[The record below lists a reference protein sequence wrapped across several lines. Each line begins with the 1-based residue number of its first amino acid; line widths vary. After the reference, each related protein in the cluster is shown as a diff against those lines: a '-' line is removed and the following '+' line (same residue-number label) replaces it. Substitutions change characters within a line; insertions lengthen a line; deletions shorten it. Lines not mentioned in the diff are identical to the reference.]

1 MQEIDA
7 DAHSGAMER
16 LVAVVATIA
25 VGAVIAFQPP
35 VNSQLGAAAC
45 SGFALLL
52 LGTGLFTAR

>member
-1 MQEIDA
+1 
-7 DAHSGAMER
+7 MER